1 MRKHVPA
8 LLIITTLLSGCASE
22 DIASVMNEMTRASQ
36 SGAGSSLTQT
46 EIISGL
52 KEALRVG
59 SDTVVRQLG
68 TTDGFN
74 TDPLIHIPL
83 PKSLHKARNLA
94 EKIGMGGHFQTL
106 ELKLNRA
113 AEAATPKAKAL
124 FFDAIKQMTLTDA
137 KNILRGSDDAATRF
151 FQQKMSPALSR
162 QMRPIVT
169 NTLSDVGALKAYE
182 KATNSLGPFSQ
193 ALPDY
198 KSELTSH
205 VVKLGMDGIFS
216 YLAKEEAAIRN
227 NPVKRTSEI
236 LRRVFGSLGY

>member
-1 MRKHVPA
+1 MKKHT
-8 LLIITTLLSGCASE
+8 LIFLFAIGLTGCATE
-22 DIASVMNEMTRASQ
+22 DIALVMGELSKSSQ
-36 SGAGSSLTQT
+36 SGGNSSLTQT
-46 EIISGL
+46 EIVSGL

-59 SDTVVRQLG
+59 SETVVQQLG

-74 TDPLIHIPL
+74 ADPLIHIPL

-94 EKIGMGGHFQTL
+94 EKIGMGSHFQTL

-124 FFDAIKQMTLTDA
+124 FFDAIKQITLTDA
-137 KNILRGSDDAATRF
+137 RNILRGPDDAATRF
-151 FQQKMSPALSR
+151 FQQKMTPTLSR

-169 NTLSDVGALKAYE
+169 RTLSEVGALQAYE
-182 KATNSLGPFSQ
+182 KATHSLGPFAQ

-198 KSELTSH
+198 KTELTNH
-205 VVKLGMDGIFS
+205 VVQLGMDGIFS
-216 YLAKEEAAIRN
+216 YLAKEEAAIRR
-227 NPVKRTSEI
+227 NPVKQTSEI